1 MKETVLYY
9 TPAQNP
15 KVSKLKG
22 VLVTMGIRI
31 KNIAPWQVTQ
41 LVGYLAGMEG
51 FEEQASPDPVP
62 FIEEEILVMKHFT
75 GDRIDELLFKLRKA
89 GVPKIELKAVV
100 TESNSKWTFYQLY
113 EEIKEEHET
122 MQKQKN

>member
-9 TPAQNP
+9 TPAQTP

-31 KNIAPWQVTQ
+31 KNIAPQQVTQ

-51 FEEQASPDPVP
+51 FEEQTSTDPVP
-62 FIEEEILVMKHFT
+62 FIEEEILVMKQFT

-100 TESNSKWTFYQLY
+100 TESNSKWTFYKLY
-113 EEIKEEHET
+113 EEIKEEHDT
-122 MQKQKN
+122 MQKKD